1 MPSHLDAAQL
11 TVGVAAGLAT
21 ALLSAVS
28 YLVSR
33 HHGGRAG
40 GPIRLL
46 VLAHALMGLAC
57 IPATALLWPA
67 GLPLTRNWV
76 VPLVGS
82 AATYLAGQA
91 VVFVA
96 LMRADASRVAP
107 LLGLKIVM
115 LAAITSCLPGGRLD
129 ARQWF
134 AVALS
139 VAAALLLQR
148 GGGIPVAALVPIV
161 AACLS
166 FAISDLCIVG
176 LIDGLQQAALSAGVR
191 LGRLHAG
198 SLAMTVTY
206 LLCGAVAAIG
216 LLPPSPLRPPSRAAW
231 PGAWTGAW
239 QYAATWLVCMVTLY
253 ACLGLV
259 GAVFGTI
266 LQSTRGIMAIVIG
279 AALGHLGWHGLE
291 TRVDGRT
298 LVRRVVAAAL
308 MTTAIAIYAIDLT

>member
-1 MPSHLDAAQL
+1 MSVHPDAAQL
-11 TVGVAAGLAT
+11 LLGVTAGLAT

-28 YLVSR
+28 FLVSR

-40 GPIRLL
+40 GALRLL
-46 VLAHALMGLAC
+46 VLAHAIMGLAC
-57 IPATALLWPA
+57 IPAAALLWPT
-67 GLPLTRNWV
+67 GLPLRRGWIA
-76 VPLVGS
+76 PLVGS
-82 AATYLAGQA
+82 AGTYLVGQA
-91 VVFVA
+91 VVFTA
-96 LMRADASRVAP
+96 LRRADASRVAP
-107 LLGLKIVM
+107 LLGLKIVT

-129 ARQWF
+129 TRQWV

-139 VAAALLLQR
+139 VVAAILLQR
-148 GGGIPVAALVPIV
+148 GGGLPVAALGPIV
-161 AACLS
+161 AACVA
-166 FAISDLCIVG
+166 FAVSDLCIIG
-176 LIDGLQQAALSAGVR
+176 LIDGLQQAALTTGAP

-216 LLPPSPLRPPSRAAW
+216 LVPPSPLRPTGRA
-231 PGAWTGAW
+231 AWTGAW
-239 QYAATWLVCMVTLY
+239 RYAAVWLLCMVTLY

-279 AALGHLGWHGLE
+279 AALGHLGWHELE
-291 TRVDGRT
+291 TRVDRRT

-308 MTTAIAIYAIDLT
+308 MTAAIAIYVIDLT